1 MPDSHPFYPPRPS
14 RVLLAGAALLAPL
27 SAGVAADTL
36 PSGIP
41 TVTVTDIATLL
52 GASPHATRFDLAAW
66 HFLDAGG
73 VAGPSGSPA
82 GSPAAPPA
90 NDDGALRYGAARAC
104 GVPALSAL
112 AYAAAPAT
120 HRHARHPDDALIQ
133 CSRRVE
139 RIVAL
144 YRRLF
149 PLNASEAHFRRVLRR
164 IARDG
169 AAATWN
175 RDRRS
180 EQALIAAIDGAVG
193 ALTQETIAILALH
206 HANTVLPRRLWPI
219 ERRPPVADDGSI
231 ASAAGT
237 CDATLD
243 IYVYPASRQRLR
255 RAKVLICDSHGH
267 WAQCDL
273 TAPLTIVGNHDNTHP
288 LLTRLG
294 LVIDAWSRR
303 YADLGDRRAHYPP
316 PIGTVIDAAR
326 SSLALLG
333 QDMETRVA
341 RADTVTLLVMRAEV
355 AMAIL
360 EGSIVRDERGDRYA
374 LIEHLVLNP
383 ANVVP
388 QPGTDLVVG
397 ASDFALR
404 MFIQRV
410 RARGVSGIVMVALTA
425 LEHRAARD
433 VPFRRWDPGPSGC

>member
-1 MPDSHPFYPPRPS
+1 MPDSHPLYPHRSS
-14 RVLLAGAALLAPL
+14 RALLASAALVAPL
-27 SAGVAADTL
+27 SAGLAADTL
-36 PSGIP
+36 PPRIP

-52 GASPHATRFDLAAW
+52 GAAPHATRFDLAAW
-66 HFLDAGG
+66 HFLDAGSI
-73 VAGPSGSPA
+73 AGPFASLASP
-82 GSPAAPPA
+82 PV

-112 AYAAAPAT
+112 AYATSATSAT
-120 HRHARHPDDALIQ
+120 HRQARHPDDALVR

-139 RIVAL
+139 HIVAL

-149 PLNASEAHFRRVLRR
+149 PLGGSEAHFRAVLRR

-169 AAATWN
+169 AAATWG

-180 EQALIAAIDGAVG
+180 EEALIAEIDGAVG
-193 ALTQETIAILALH
+193 TLTQDTIAILALH
-206 HANTVLPRRLWPI
+206 HANTVLPRRSWSI
-219 ERRPPVADDGSI
+219 ERRAPVADDHSI
-231 ASAAGT
+231 ASAAST
-237 CDATLD
+237 CDTGLD
-243 IYVYPASRQRLR
+243 IYVYPTSTQRLR
-255 RAKVLICDSHGH
+255 RARVLICDSHGH

-273 TAPLTIVGNHDNTHP
+273 KTPFTIVGNQDNI
-288 LLTRLG
+288 LRLR
-294 LVIDAWSRR
+294 LRLRVVIDAWSRR
-303 YADLGDRRAHYPP
+303 YADLGDRHARYPP
-316 PIGTVIDAAR
+316 QIGTVIDAAR

-341 RADTVTLLVMRAEV
+341 RAETVTLLVMRAEV

-388 QPGTDLVVG
+388 QPGMDLVVG

-410 RARGVSGIVMVALTA
+410 QARGVSGIVMVALTA

-433 VPFRRWDPGPSGC
+433 VPFRRWDPGSAGC